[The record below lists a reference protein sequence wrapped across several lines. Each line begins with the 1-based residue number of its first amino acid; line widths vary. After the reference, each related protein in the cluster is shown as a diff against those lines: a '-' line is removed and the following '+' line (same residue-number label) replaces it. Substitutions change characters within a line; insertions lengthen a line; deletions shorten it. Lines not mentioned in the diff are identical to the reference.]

1 MKKEFIVEGSPL
13 LEVNHLSKSFPG
25 MKRKAVNNVGLTL
38 EEGTILALVGESGS
52 GKSTLSRLL
61 MGLTHQ
67 DEGRVVY
74 DGHLLSLAAPSLR
87 KKDKRAAPSS
97 LEADFSSYYSELGIK
112 EGTPLF
118 PKRRPLPSL
127 VFQDPY
133 SSFDPRM
140 DTYSSLIE
148 PLIIQGIKGK
158 DALKG
163 KVLEALR
170 MVGIDED
177 ALSRYPFEF
186 SGGQC
191 QRLAIARALLS
202 KAKLIVLDEP
212 ISSLDLSV
220 QNEVLSLLKSLKQSR
235 GLSYLFIAHSL
246 PAVASFS
253 DQIAVMSQGV
263 IVEKG
268 GTDEVLHNP
277 LHPYTQSLLSH
288 VPIPDP
294 NAERKR
300 VLSLSSFSRPIIEE
314 GGLLVEKSPNH
325 YVYEKEPL

>member
-1 MKKEFIVEGSPL
+1 MKKEFIVQGSPL
-13 LEVNHLSKSFPG
+13 LEVNHLGKSFPG
-25 MKRKAVNNVGLTL
+25 MKRKAVNDVSLTL
-38 EEGTILALVGESGS
+38 QEGSVLALVGESGS
-52 GKSTLSRLL
+52 GKSTLSRIL
-61 MGLTHQ
+61 MGLTRQ

-74 DGHLLSLAAPSLR
+74 DGSLLSLDAPSLR
-87 KKDKRAAPSS
+87 KKNKAAPLSP
-97 LEADFSSYYSELGIK
+97 LEKDMASYYSALGVK

-118 PKRRPLPSL
+118 MKRKRLPAL

-140 DTYSSLIE
+140 DAYSSLIE
-148 PLIIQGIKGK
+148 PLRIQGIKDK
-158 DALKG
+158 DVLKD
-163 KVLEALR
+163 KALEALR
-170 MVGIDED
+170 MVGIDEE
-177 ALSRYPFEF
+177 AVSRYPFEL

-202 KAKLIVLDEP
+202 QAKLIVLDEP

-220 QNEVLSLLKSLKQSR
+220 QNEVLSLLKSLKESN
-235 GLSYLFIAHSL
+235 GLSYLFIAHNL
-246 PAVASFS
+246 PVVASFS
-253 DQIAVMSQGV
+253 DQIAVMCQGI

-268 GTDEVLHNP
+268 DTDEVLNNP

-300 VLSLSSFSRPIIEE
+300 ALALSSFSRPIIEE
-314 GGLLVEKSPNH
+314 GGSLKEKSPGH
-325 YVYEKEPL
+325 YVYAKEPL